1 MRFPGRAFI
10 SLFICLL
17 THSANSSGTST
28 KLWPGMISEISFP
41 KTSVFA
47 VKKPSFPKTSVF
59 GPMNNHTRMR
69 LVLPQKGAFLP
80 GTWRSPAW
88 LTLLNSI
95 KEDEVQ
101 SLLWA
106 LQPYFIHPLQIS
118 HIFEILCDTAPPFEF
133 SAILLKCFS
142 FWKLLCIFQHSSHPL
157 REAFS
162 ALPWSGTQ
170 LEQGVLTVSH
180 GWAFPACLRCAG
192 IVPQVLCTCH
202 SLCSWPCAVSESFW
216 CLLMS
221 QLSDHISKWGP
232 PCSPLRPGLFWLLPE
247 SGLAGS
253 EGVELASGKLELSL
267 GLQIQYC

>member
-118 HIFEILCDTAPPFEF
+118 HIFEILCDTPPLLNSLLFSWNAFPSENYYASFNTQVTPSVKPSLPCLGLGPSWSKECSQCLMAGLFLLVSDVLVSCPRSFAP
-133 SAILLKCFS
+133 AI
-142 FWKLLCIFQHSSHPL
+142 P
-157 REAFS
+157 S
-162 ALPWSGTQ
+162 ALGHVP
-170 LEQGVLTVSH
+170 
-180 GWAFPACLRCAG
+180 CLNPSDVC
-192 IVPQVLCTCH
+192 
-202 SLCSWPCAVSESFW
+202 W
-216 CLLMS
+216 CLS
-221 QLSDHISKWGP
+221 
-232 PCSPLRPGLFWLLPE
+232 
-247 SGLAGS
+247 
-253 EGVELASGKLELSL
+253 
-267 GLQIQYC
+267 